1 MFESLSDKLTSVFK
15 RLRSRGRLTEKDVTD
30 ALREVRLA
38 LLEADVHFKVVKDFI
53 AVVKERCIGADVLE
67 SLGAVET
74 VVKIVH
80 EELTKLLQG
89 DGTLPDTL
97 QTSPKGISVYL
108 MVGLQGSGKTTTASK
123 IAAWSRKKG
132 NRPLLVACDV
142 YRPAAIQQLETLGRQ
157 LNIPVFSLGDQVDP
171 VDIAIKSLD
180 EAKAHG
186 NDLVII
192 DTAGRLHIDE
202 PLIREVQRIHEELEP
217 VEILLVVD
225 AMTGQDAVNVAQ
237 AFHEALP
244 ITGLVMTKLDGD
256 ARGGAAIS
264 MRAVTGVPIKLM
276 GLGEKMDALEPF
288 HPERMAGRIL
298 GMGDVLSLIER
309 VEGEIDE
316 RKALE
321 MEKKLREARFD
332 FEDYLDQLQQVRR
345 LGPLDQVMKMIPGM
359 GAQMRGVEVDESQLG
374 RVEAIIRSMTLQERR
389 HPEILNGSRKRRI
402 AMGSGTSVEEVNRLI
417 KQFEEMRRMIK
428 GFVGMDKMMK
438 GKKRGRGLHMPFR
451 KN

>member
-1 MFESLSDKLTSVFK
+1 
-15 RLRSRGRLTEKDVTD
+15 
-30 ALREVRLA
+30 
-38 LLEADVHFKVVKDFI
+38 
-53 AVVKERCIGADVLE
+53 
-67 SLGAVET
+67 VET

-438 GKKRGRGLHMPFR
+438 GKKRGRGLRMPFR

>member
-438 GKKRGRGLHMPFR
+438 GKKRGRGLRMPFR

>member
-38 LLEADVHFKVVKDFI
+38 LLEADVHFKIVKDFI
-53 AVVKERCIGADVLE
+53 AIVKERCIGADVLE

-97 QTSPKGISVYL
+97 QTNPKGISVYL

-132 NRPLLVACDV
+132 SRPLLVACDV

-157 LNIPVFSLGDQVDP
+157 LNIPVFSMGDQADP

-428 GFVGMDKMMK
+428 GFVGLDKMMK
-438 GKKRGRGLHMPFR
+438 GRKRGRGLHMPFR

>member
-53 AVVKERCIGADVLE
+53 AIVKERCVGADVLE

-438 GKKRGRGLHMPFR
+438 GKKRGRGLRMPFR